1 MVQDGAGAFPIEIE
15 IGVVGEVHNCRGVSL
30 GREGEGKFILLRP
43 LVMGHGL
50 EIARIAGLSVLREI
64 EKLYCI
70 TLYPAVP
77 HLVLE
82 PFRTAVE
89 MVAGIV
95 YREAVLIAVENEMA
109 FGNAVGISS
118 GAFSRARAVCEIGHR
133 VVIADDNVGQVALLV
148 RNDH

>member
-30 GREGEGKFILLRP
+30 GRECEGELILLRP

-82 PFRTAVE
+82 PFRTSVE

-95 YREAVLIAVENEMA
+95 YREAVLIAIENEMT
-109 FGNAVGISS
+109 FGNAVCISS

-133 VVIADDNVGQVALLV
+133 VVIADNNVSQIAFLV
-148 RNDH
+148 RNDY

>member
-15 IGVVGEVHNCRGVSL
+15 IGVVSEVHNCRGVSL
-30 GREGEGKFILLRP
+30 GREGEGQFIFLRP

-50 EIARIAGLSVLREI
+50 EIARRAGLSILREI

-77 HLVLE
+77 NLVLE
-82 PFRTAVE
+82 PFRTSVE

-95 YREAVLIAVENEMA
+95 YREAVLIAVENEMTL
-109 FGNAVGISS
+109 GNAVGISS